1 MNHLISDT
9 QIYEQSFYPFN
20 DTTILLPHGV
30 RTYIDY
36 CSDEFNKLTIEGKLC
51 NLGFALTRDLNL
63 YDAIKQDINKH
74 LADPHYHN
82 YETIAKQSLC
92 WYIDFLRETD
102 TSSTEILLEQ
112 HSGFTLIALVNLLIE
127 EILLRYHEMPDTKPH
142 EYIVHFTSI
151 PVDYPAIIERFHVK
165 CTNASQ
171 LCLNYLLT
179 SQETLSKASIDKDY
193 ILYLNRWKKLLPK
206 LSGYDLYFSY
216 NMIFPGDEK
225 YIEAYNDARKEKPN
239 NQLILNIPPEPWS
252 GNILN
257 SKLVLLSLN
266 PGYVEHLNKSLAN
279 MFKPQM
285 AEAIMEDK
293 RIVLAMN
300 GHQFDYYEPTRIL
313 GEYYWRKNITP
324 LGIAIYGKQEK
335 DKIFTQVS
343 LCQYLAYT
351 SLTSPA
357 IKDLLPSQK
366 FTKMVLLYLA
376 SSAKDVKFLILR
388 AASQWKA
395 LMGEGLWNYLR
406 ETNRLLLSEHYRSQ
420 CLSEKNIGTENY
432 KIITEHLKNN

>member
-1 MNHLISDT
+1 
-9 QIYEQSFYPFN
+9 
-20 DTTILLPHGV
+20 
-30 RTYIDY
+30 
-36 CSDEFNKLTIEGKLC
+36 
-51 NLGFALTRDLNL
+51 
-63 YDAIKQDINKH
+63 
-74 LADPHYHN
+74 
-82 YETIAKQSLC
+82 
-92 WYIDFLRETD
+92 
-102 TSSTEILLEQ
+102 
-112 HSGFTLIALVNLLIE
+112 
-127 EILLRYHEMPDTKPH
+127 
-142 EYIVHFTSI
+142 
-151 PVDYPAIIERFHVK
+151 
-165 CTNASQ
+165 
-171 LCLNYLLT
+171 
-179 SQETLSKASIDKDY
+179 
-193 ILYLNRWKKLLPK
+193 
-206 LSGYDLYFSY
+206 
-216 NMIFPGDEK
+216 
-225 YIEAYNDARKEKPN
+225 
-239 NQLILNIPPEPWS
+239 
-252 GNILN
+252 
-257 SKLVLLSLN
+257 
-266 PGYVEHLNKSLAN
+266 

-324 LGIAIYGKQEK
+324 LGIAIYGEQEK

-351 SLTSPA
+351 SLSSPA

-406 ETNRLLLSEHYRSQ
+406 ETNRLLISEHYRSQ